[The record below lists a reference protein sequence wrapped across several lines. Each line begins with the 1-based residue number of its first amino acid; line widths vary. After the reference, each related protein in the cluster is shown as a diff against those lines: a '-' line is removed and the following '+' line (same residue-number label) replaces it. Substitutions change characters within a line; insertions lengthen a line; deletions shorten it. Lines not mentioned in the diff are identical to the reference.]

1 VPAGRPKETMKRSL
15 SIVVITAAMVA
26 GVGASSARASTVID
40 FGTGF
45 GGAGG
50 TVNIGADIT
59 GSGIFIDT
67 VTIIGAPVNNGV
79 FDVEGAGVCGDAVGG
94 CGLLS
99 FDKNLNVITIVGS
112 IPALGILAPVNL
124 LSGDLSGGV
133 NVLINNGV
141 TGALT
146 MSGNDAKAAQLLVAI
161 GLNPLQQFHFFEFET
176 AVNGTGQ
183 GSPYTAIAT
192 DVTNTSCGG
201 PNDSPC
207 PNVPE
212 PATLLLLSTGVLG
225 LARARRKIS

>member
-1 VPAGRPKETMKRSL
+1 MSPAERSLAVEAGRF
-15 SIVVITAAMVA
+15 
-26 GVGASSARASTVID
+26 VGAQLHTTAGDITCSGPIPSAIEPWQHGCSMSHRRSNSHFATSSTRGLTMRGFVKTVLGGIAAIALSASAANAATVID

-50 TVNIGADIT
+50 TINIGANVT

-67 VTIIGAPVNNGV
+67 VTIVGAPVNNGV

-99 FDKNLNVITIVGS
+99 FDKNLNTITLVGS

-141 TGALT
+141 TGSITA
-146 MSGNDAKAAQLLVAI
+146 SGLDSKSRELLLAI
-161 GLNPLQQFHFFEFET
+161 GL
-176 AVNGTGQ
+176 
-183 GSPYTAIAT
+183 
-192 DVTNTSCGG
+192 D
-201 PNDSPC
+201 
-207 PNVPE
+207 
-212 PATLLLLSTGVLG
+212 
-225 LARARRKIS
+225 